1 MKKYEVTYLQ
11 GIEKKTI
18 IILGNNDADAGKK
31 FSEKVPNVS
40 SEEILSVID
49 IEKKAKV
56 QKSSIR
62 DAILSGAFLIG
73 GLVLFSKG
81 LFGYYDNGRLMDYIS
96 YLSFGIAII
105 FAWSAIVGYSSTRK
119 N

>member
-1 MKKYEVTYLQ
+1 MKTYEVTYIQ

-18 IILGNNDADAGKK
+18 IISGNNEGDAGKK

-49 IEKKAKV
+49 IEKKEKV

-62 DAILSGAFLIG
+62 DAMLSVAFLIVG
-73 GLVLFSKG
+73 FVMFFKSLNS
-81 LFGYYDNGRLMDYIS
+81 YDNEQLIEYIS

-105 FAWSAIVGYSSTRK
+105 FAWTGISGYLSTRK
-119 N
+119 S